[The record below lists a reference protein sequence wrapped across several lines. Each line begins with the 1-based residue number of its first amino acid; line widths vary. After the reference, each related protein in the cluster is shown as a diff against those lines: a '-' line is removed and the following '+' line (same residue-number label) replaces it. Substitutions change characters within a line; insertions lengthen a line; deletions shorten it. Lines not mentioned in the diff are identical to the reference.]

1 LIAEF
6 RLPLSDYANRRRQL
20 AWAMFLPARLYDAR
34 DLPLQRQL
42 AKTDA
47 AQVELA

>member
-1 LIAEF
+1 LQIENLKSAIQQ
-6 RLPLSDYANRRRQL
+6 SAI
-20 AWAMFLPARLYDAR
+20 FLPARLYDAR
-34 DLPLQRQL
+34 DLALQRQF

>member
-6 RLPLSDYANRRRQL
+6 RLPPSDYANRRL
-20 AWAMFLPARLYDAR
+20 AIGMGNVLPARLYDAR
-34 DLPLQRQL
+34 DLALQRQF